1 MMINA
6 FTYDVW
12 LISLKGLLFSRRKRR
27 SGSGEQMRWEVRLGG
42 KEGGEFSQDVVYE
55 RRIFLKI
62 QLDKN

>member
-1 MMINA
+1 MMINT

-12 LISLKGLLFSRRKRR
+12 LISLKGLLFSRGKRR

-42 KEGGEFSQDVVYE
+42 EEGGEFSQDVVYE